1 MELIERIPTREL
13 NFVNEMTFAYF
24 KSFAKA
30 SFKNDDER
38 QKQFD
43 NIKNFCK
50 TNIKTRG
57 ETKRIYSYTETT
69 PLEVGGRLYCG
80 SSLQGIPKH
89 IRGFLMRNTTT
100 DLDMKNAH
108 PTILLY
114 LCKSNNI
121 RCPELEYYVN
131 HREEILNMS
140 DDKEKMKT
148 LYLTAVNS
156 DTLSKKS
163 TDINFKKFDKE
174 CKVIQKQITGLSEY
188 KHICDSV
195 PISRT
200 YNWLGSAINRIL
212 CVYENKILQE
222 VISFLNKKN
231 IEVCSLAFDGLLMY
245 GNYYSNIELLN
256 ELEEFIETKFSGLN
270 MKFSYKEHSTLIQ
283 MPTDY
288 EPEIESEIVISEGK
302 DYESIKNNFELT
314 HCKIINRSMFIK
326 KFENRNVLI
335 KKDQLKTS
343 YEHMKFED
351 LIVNGEKSKII
362 ESSFINKWLDDKNM
376 NIKDEIGVFPTGIV
390 CPSNYY
396 NLWIPFDME
405 LINDYTYNEEAVNK
419 FRKHI
424 LILCGNDSIV
434 ADYFEKW
441 IAQMIQY
448 PAIKSVCP
456 TLISKEGAGKGTL
469 MKLLEKMLGTSKVYE
484 TAEPSRDIW
493 GDFNGIMADTFLVNL
508 NELSKKETIESEGRI
523 KKLITDDSI
532 TINNKGVSQYKIKS
546 YHRFIITT
554 NKEDPIGTNKDD
566 RRKFICRSSDELC
579 RNKQYFNEMYELL
592 NDTNVIKSCYEYF
605 KSIPNMDMFGTIPM
619 PITEYQETLM
629 ELSISPIEKWLEDFV
644 YNNFN
649 EDEIKL
655 TGTETYQLFKNWC
668 ELSGIKYEINSIAFG
683 VRLTNLKITGIS
695 KKETKKCSMRVF
707 DIKLLKE
714 YFKMGCLI
722 LPKQNA
728 IETEDL

>member
-24 KSFAKA
+24 KSFAKS

-131 HREEILNMS
+131 HREEILNIS

-163 TDINFKKFDKE
+163 TDVNFKKFDKE
-174 CKVIQKQITGLSEY
+174 CKSIQKQITGLSQY

-200 YNWLGSAINRIL
+200 YNWLGSAINRVL

-270 MKFSYKEHSTLIQ
+270 MKFSYKEHSTIIQ
-283 MPTDY
+283 MPPDY

-302 DYESIKNNFELT
+302 DYESIKNNFEST
-314 HCKIINRSMFIK
+314 HCKIINRTFFVK
-326 KFENRNVLI
+326 KFENRNI
-335 KKDQLKTS
+335 FMKKEQLKTS

-351 LIVNGEKSKII
+351 LIVNGDKSKII
-362 ESSFINKWLDDKNM
+362 ESSFINKWLDDKNIYM
-376 NIKDEIGVFPTGIV
+376 KDEIGVFPTGIE

-396 NLWIPFDME
+396 NLWLPFDME
-405 LINDYTYNEEAVNK
+405 FINDYTYNEEAVNK

-566 RRKFICRSSDELC
+566 RRK
-579 RNKQYFNEMYELL
+579 
-592 NDTNVIKSCYEYF
+592 
-605 KSIPNMDMFGTIPM
+605 
-619 PITEYQETLM
+619 
-629 ELSISPIEKWLEDFV
+629 
-644 YNNFN
+644 
-649 EDEIKL
+649 
-655 TGTETYQLFKNWC
+655 
-668 ELSGIKYEINSIAFG
+668 IN
-683 VRLTNLKITGIS
+683 
-695 KKETKKCSMRVF
+695 
-707 DIKLLKE
+707 
-714 YFKMGCLI
+714 
-722 LPKQNA
+722 
-728 IETEDL
+728 